1 MTVKWTAH
9 GSLPPPT
16 QANIKNKTP
25 TMIPL
30 FSIDPTWIYLPLAI
44 VNLWHAAPL
53 IVSVSLVCAA
63 TRHELMAPILIQAV
77 RFAVWVIVFM
87 AVFMVLLSWMQY
99 LAS

>member
-1 MTVKWTAH
+1 MLDVTC
-9 GSLPPPT
+9 
-16 QANIKNKTP
+16 
-25 TMIPL
+25 L
-30 FSIDPTWIYLPLAI
+30 FLPLAI

-63 TRHELMAPILIQAV
+63 TRQELMAPILVQAV

-87 AVFMVLLSWMQY
+87 AVFMLLLSWMQY